1 MWHCLNNFAPQGA
14 RENFVSSTSFCSV
27 LGCYLS
33 LLFVLFLVSI
43 YVADCPNM
51 LTGPAGLP
59 TAPSPASATPTC
71 LSALSGNTSRTLTG
85 MTSSLTRSLYP
96 CSESAKL
103 STPLKVNSENENA
116 GALCVM

>member
-14 RENFVSSTSFCSV
+14 WENFVSSTSFCSV

-33 LLFVLFLVSI
+33 LLLVLLVSI
-43 YVADCPNM
+43 YVEDCPNM

-96 CSESAKL
+96 CSASAKL

-116 GALCVM
+116 WTLCM